1 MEIHPTSVAMMQAPD
16 QPILDYV
23 SSDGEICKVTFKI
36 ETFLKQ
42 CTARK
47 LKVALMCQQASGARK
62 RLENIAEL
70 EVSLF
75 HIPQLHG
82 IEVKSL
88 PQNIEECLTG
98 LEQARRFEETIWE
111 GILTQQGADCPVCSR
126 LSLLDH
132 E

>member
-1 MEIHPTSVAMMQAPD
+1 MDLHPASVDMMQTPE
-16 QPILDYV
+16 QPILDYI
-23 SSDGEICKVTFKI
+23 SRDGEICKVTSKI

-47 LKVALMCQQASGARK
+47 LKLAVACHQAAGSKRK
-62 RLENIAEL
+62 LENIAEL
-70 EVSLF
+70 EISLF

-98 LEQARRFEETIWE
+98 MEQARRYEETIWE
-111 GILTQQGADCPVCSR
+111 GILTQQGADCKVSNMHGI
-126 LSLLDH
+126 D
-132 E
+132 